1 MGFSINSALQ
11 IQRFGETTHMMQRL
25 PALFLAFLIGGHPG
39 APSNCDGP
47 CWSKNLKE
55 SNGFRSFDQQGDRPW
70 QSQQG
75 ICFIA
80 ADRLAVYQVE
90 EQQQQ
95 GPLKTRDASGGAGRF
110 HVKIAFLEASDGREL
125 KTLDVQTNA
134 YVADVLPTHD
144 GQFLIHAG
152 EALYLYSASFERLRL
167 RRLPMAKVAQ
177 DESWDVGV
185 SPAGTNVFLA
195 HHQIFGRK
203 EGSRTDVEILDAD
216 TLEHLADVPV
226 HHLNSFS
233 AGDGFLVAGNG
244 KGELAI
250 SPGLGILDLQGQW
263 TQMPAGVPGN
273 CPPFLRALAHQLVAD
288 VGCNMLSVMSLSN
301 REVFSKTLKGRDTFI
316 SVANS
321 GQFLAAEVSREKLT
335 AWLDLGNPWK
345 PLRIELYDLSKAVEM
360 RSVEVRRNEVQFAVS
375 ARGDLAVVEGDV
387 LTVHKSSE

>member
-1 MGFSINSALQ
+1 
-11 IQRFGETTHMMQRL
+11 MQWL
-25 PALFLAFLIGGHPG
+25 PALLLAFLIGGHPG

-55 SNGFRSFDQQGDRPW
+55 SDGFRSFDQQGDRPW

-80 ADRLAVYQVE
+80 TDRLAVYQVE

-95 GPLKTRDASGGAGRF
+95 GPLQPRDASGGAGRF
-110 HVKIAFLEASDGREL
+110 HLRIAFLEASDGRVL

-152 EALYLYSASFERLRL
+152 EALYLYSASFEPLRL
-167 RRLPMAKVAQ
+167 RRLPFAKVAQ

-185 SPAGTNVFLA
+185 SPAGTSVVLA

-226 HHLNSFS
+226 HDLNSFS
-233 AGDGFLVAGNG
+233 PGDGFLAAGNV
-244 KGELAI
+244 KDEPPI
-250 SPGLGILDLQGQW
+250 SSGWGILDLQGQW
-263 TQMPAGVPGN
+263 TQKPADAAGN
-273 CPPFLRALAHQLVAD
+273 CPPFLQALAHQLVAD
-288 VGCNMLSVMSLSN
+288 VGCNMLSVKSLSN

-321 GQFLAAEVSREKLT
+321 GHFLAAEVSREKLT
-335 AWLDLGNPWK
+335 AWLDLGSPWK

-360 RSVEVRRNEVQFAVS
+360 QSVVVKGNEVQYAVS
-375 ARGDLAVVEGDV
+375 ARGDLAVLEGET

>member
-1 MGFSINSALQ
+1 
-11 IQRFGETTHMMQRL
+11 
-25 PALFLAFLIGGHPG
+25 
-39 APSNCDGP
+39 
-47 CWSKNLKE
+47 
-55 SNGFRSFDQQGDRPW
+55 
-70 QSQQG
+70 
-75 ICFIA
+75 
-80 ADRLAVYQVE
+80 
-90 EQQQQ
+90 
-95 GPLKTRDASGGAGRF
+95 
-110 HVKIAFLEASDGREL
+110 
-125 KTLDVQTNA
+125 
-134 YVADVLPTHD
+134 
-144 GQFLIHAG
+144 
-152 EALYLYSASFERLRL
+152 
-167 RRLPMAKVAQ
+167 MAKVAQ

-233 AGDGFLVAGNG
+233 AGDGFLVAGNVKDEPPRSSG
-244 KGELAI
+244 W
-250 SPGLGILDLQGQW
+250 GILDLQGQL
-263 TQMPAGVPGN
+263 TQIPAGVAGN

>member
-1 MGFSINSALQ
+1 
-11 IQRFGETTHMMQRL
+11 MMQRL

-39 APSNCDGP
+39 APSNCAGP

-55 SNGFRSFDQQGDRPW
+55 SDGFRNFDQQGDRPW

-75 ICFIA
+75 IRFIA

-95 GPLKTRDASGGAGRF
+95 GPLQPRDASGGAGRF
-110 HVKIAFLEASDGREL
+110 HLRIAFLQASDGREL
-125 KTLDVQTNA
+125 KTLAVQTNA
-134 YVADVLPTHD
+134 YVADILPTHD

-152 EALYLYSASFERLRL
+152 QALYLYSASFEPLRL
-167 RRLPMAKVAQ
+167 RRLPFAKVARE
-177 DESWDVGV
+177 ESWDVGV

-203 EGSRTDVEILDAD
+203 EGSRTDVEVLDAD
-216 TLEHLADVPV
+216 TLEHVVDVPV
-226 HHLNSFS
+226 QHLNDFS
-233 AGDGFLVAGNG
+233 AGDGFLLTQSAQSEPALYSGW
-244 KGELAI
+244 
-250 SPGLGILDLQGQW
+250 GIVDLQGQR
-263 TQMPAGVPGN
+263 TQIAAVVAGN

-288 VGCNMLSVMSLSN
+288 VGCNMLSVKSLSN

-321 GQFLAAEVSREKLT
+321 GHFLAAEVSREKLT

-345 PLRIELYDLSKAVEM
+345 PLRIELYDLSKPVEM
-360 RSVEVRRNEVQFAVS
+360 HSVEIKGNEVQYAVS
-375 ARGDLAVVEGDV
+375 ARGDLAVVEGDL
-387 LTVHKSSE
+387 LTLHNSLE